1 MIDVELLM
9 DELGRRQ
16 IDVLIRVDRERMA
29 QFNGRPWTMPLSGPG
44 LGGRQVIRVD
54 TRTLPDALD
63 HCLAELAAC
72 PGDWAWLDAYRGL
85 PRS

>member
-16 IDVLIRVDRERMA
+16 VDVLIRVDRERMA
-29 QFNGRPWTMPLSGPG
+29 QFNGRPWTMLLSGPG

-63 HCLAELAAC
+63 HCLAELATC